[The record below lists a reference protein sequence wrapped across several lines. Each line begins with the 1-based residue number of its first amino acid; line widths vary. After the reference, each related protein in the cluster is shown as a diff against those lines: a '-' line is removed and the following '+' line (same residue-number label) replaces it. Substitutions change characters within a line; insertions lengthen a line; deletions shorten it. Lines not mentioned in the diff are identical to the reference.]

1 MSQYISLY
9 QYITVAL
16 FHCTAMWEQN
26 KGVNCSKT
34 LILAVNSAN
43 LNQLEGKILAN
54 EQHIYTAN

>member
-9 QYITVAL
+9 RYVTAAL
-16 FHCTAMWEQN
+16 FYCIAMWEQN

-34 LILAVNSAN
+34 LILAVNWTN

-54 EQHIYTAN
+54 EQHIYTAM